1 MLSELENRVK
11 THVGFVGL
19 NILDLIS
26 DLRNIDDEKLIIQ
39 CDVFDE
45 NKHADDEEIVALNP
59 ACVDINSHREVFN
72 AVFHKVDILT
82 LSS

>member
-19 NILDLIS
+19 GILDLIS

-39 CDVFDE
+39 CDGFDE
-45 NKHADDEEIVALNP
+45 NKHADDEEIEALNP

-72 AVFHKVDILT
+72 VLFRKVDT
-82 LSS
+82 TALSV